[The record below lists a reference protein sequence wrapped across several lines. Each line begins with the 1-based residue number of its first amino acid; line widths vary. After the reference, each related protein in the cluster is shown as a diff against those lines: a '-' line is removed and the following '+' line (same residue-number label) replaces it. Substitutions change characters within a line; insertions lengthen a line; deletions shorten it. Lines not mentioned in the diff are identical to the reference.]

1 MRVKLRLLIATL
13 ISVAILFATTPSRS
27 NSATSQNANPK
38 SLDLLIVNGQVVDG
52 SGKKARKADVGIRG
66 DRIVFVG
73 DARKAK
79 LEATR
84 TIDAT
89 GMIVAPGFIDGHT
102 HTLGDLSNEQTKSN
116 QAYLMQGVTTVVTGN
131 DGSSALN
138 IGDTLRKWATQGI
151 GTNAL

>member
-1 MRVKLRLLIATL
+1 MA
-13 ISVAILFATTPSRS
+13 
-27 NSATSQNANPK
+27 ATSIHPARVLIVVAAVIIAFTFHTRHAATQSTATAP
-38 SLDLLIVNGQVVDG
+38 LDLLIIKGKLVDG
-52 SGKKARKADVGIRG
+52 SGKGARQTDIGIRG

-84 TIDAT
+84 TIDAS